1 MELLSK
7 IKLSWRFGRMIYL
20 ISAILSVTMAA
31 LVVYRPLTIPFCF
44 LVKVLSIPVIY
55 YLNLSMTKGLG
66 IYFYL
71 NLGISRKEYRSVPFV
86 LDFILF
92 ILLMTI
98 AGVTGYGIR

>member
-1 MELLSK
+1 
-7 IKLSWRFGRMIYL
+7 MIYL